1 MNRSYSK
8 IRHIQEANQRLEKR
22 LISEQTQTTVV
33 QTGENPG
40 VKTKTTPPMSNPTL
54 PIPSSGT
61 TSGDTTTNP
70 FKNPDLL
77 KKFVG
82 KQFNAYTAIENKNK
96 PDSIGNNSG
105 TFEIKKVYFD
115 TNYDVT
121 FEVEMKNS
129 PFEEELYDKASFMC
143 NIPDKLFMSF
153 DNSPDKDGSKKI
165 HWTVFAPSL
174 TKELKQTFCT
184 TGAGNLS
191 VPKVD
196 YPTP

>member
-22 LISEQTQTTVV
+22 LMSEQTQTTVV

-54 PIPSSGT
+54 PNPTSGT

-70 FKNPDLL
+70 FNNPDLL
-77 KKFVG
+77 EKYVG
-82 KQFNAYTAIENKNK
+82 KQFNTYSVISGKNK
-96 PDSIGNNSG
+96 PDEIGNLYG
-105 TFEIKKVYFD
+105 TFKIQKAYS
-115 TNYDVT
+115 DVT
-121 FEVEMKNS
+121 GNNDVVFDLDRFGS
-129 PFEEELYDKASFMC
+129 KAYFNCSS
-143 NIPDKLFMSF
+143 DKLGIILSNFYVS
-153 DNSPDKDGSKKI
+153 
-165 HWTVFAPSL
+165 VFAPSL

>member
-8 IRHIQEANQRLEKR
+8 IRHIQEVNQRLEKR
-22 LISEQTQTTVV
+22 LVSEQTQTTVT

-54 PIPSSGT
+54 PIPNSGT

-70 FKNPDLL
+70 FNNPDLL
-77 KKFVG
+77 KKYVG
-82 KQFNAYTAIENKNK
+82 KQFNTYSVISEKNK
-96 PDSIGNNSG
+96 PDEIGNLYG
-105 TFEIKKVYFD
+105 TFKIEKAYSDITGNNDVVFEIGGGLTPWNAYFNCKYSEQLLIKTSTD
-115 TNYDVT
+115 YH
-121 FEVEMKNS
+121 FW
-129 PFEEELYDKASFMC
+129 A
-143 NIPDKLFMSF
+143 
-153 DNSPDKDGSKKI
+153 
-165 HWTVFAPSL
+165 FAPSL

-184 TGAGNLS
+184 TGARNLS

>member
-1 MNRSYSK
+1 MNKSYSK

-22 LISEQTQTTVV
+22 LMSEQTQTTVV

-54 PIPSSGT
+54 PIPNSGE
-61 TSGDTTTNP
+61 TTTNP

-82 KQFNAYTAIENKNK
+82 KQFNTYTVIEDKNK
-96 PDSIGNNSG
+96 HDSTGNNSV

-115 TNYDVT
+115 ANYDVT
-121 FEVEMKNS
+121 FEVNMKGS
-129 PFEEELYDKASFMC
+129 AFGEERYNKASFTC

-153 DNSPDKDGSKKI
+153 DNSPNKDRSNVH

>member
-22 LISEQTQTTVV
+22 LMSEQTQTTVV

-40 VKTKTTPPMSNPTL
+40 VKTKTTPPVSNPTL
-54 PIPSSGT
+54 PNP
-61 TSGDTTTNP
+61 TSKETDTNP

-82 KQFNAYTAIENKNK
+82 KQFNAYTVIENKNK
-96 PDSIGNNSG
+96 PDSTGNNSG
-105 TFEIKKVYFD
+105 TFEIKKAKFD
-115 TNYDVT
+115 ANYDVT
-121 FEVEMKNS
+121 FEVSMKGS
-129 PFEEELYDKASFMC
+129 PFGEEEYDKASFMC
-143 NIPDKLFMSF
+143 NVPDKLFMSH
-153 DNSPDKDGSKKI
+153 DNSPNKDGSKTH
-165 HWTVFAPSL
+165 HWDVFAPSL

>member
-1 MNRSYSK
+1 MNRSFSK

-22 LISEQTQTTVV
+22 LMSEQTQTTVT

-40 VKTKTTPPMSNPTL
+40 VKTTTTPPVSNPTL
-54 PIPSSGT
+54 PIP
-61 TSGDTTTNP
+61 TSKETDTNP

-82 KQFNAYTAIENKNK
+82 KQFNTYTVIEDKNK
-96 PDSIGNNSG
+96 PDSTGNNSG
-105 TFEIKKVYFD
+105 TFEIKKAYFD
-115 TNYDVT
+115 VNYDVT
-121 FEVEMKNS
+121 FDIDMKGSTSTISNI
-129 PFEEELYDKASFMC
+129 EASFTC
-143 NIPDKLFMSF
+143 NNPDKLFITL
-153 DNSPDKDGSKKI
+153 NNI
-165 HWTVFAPSL
+165 HYSAFAPSL